1 MLFPI
6 LLAILGFPLLNEQ
19 KDEVRKFKIIRI
31 GSRGLTAPKDYKLI
45 RS

>member
-6 LLAILGFPLLNEQ
+6 LLAIVGFSLLNEQ
-19 KDEVRKFKIIRI
+19 KDEVRKFQIIGI
-31 GSRGLTAPKDYKLI
+31 GSRGLTAPKDYKFI